1 MQEGI
6 QVESLYRQTWKVL
19 QGICIY
25 RLCSQKQ
32 KQLEYTIRTW
42 RTWLFAR
49 FVFVS
54 VSVSLVPQKRK
65 RSNRHFFS
73 RIKIWQWEVREIFC
87 QSSLFF
93 SWHKRMESLHVYVS
107 VCHQIRCPVFA
118 CLCQFSLWVLMF
130 LCMSTSIFIFPDPSR
145 DDVFLVEEKLE
156 YEVMREISAPLDFL
170 LEISFLPM
178 NYLYTLFSSVVF
190 VHITS
195 TSMGLDFSSGTKD

>member
-1 MQEGI
+1 MQERI

-25 RLCSQKQ
+25 RLYSQKQ

-93 SWHKRMESLHVYVS
+93 FLGIRGWNHYMMSMFLSAIKFDAQCLPVYVS
-107 VCHQIRCPVFA
+107 LACEFLCFFA
-118 CLCQFSLWVLMF
+118 C
-130 LCMSTSIFIFPDPSR
+130 R
-145 DDVFLVEEKLE
+145 
-156 YEVMREISAPLDFL
+156 L
-170 LEISFLPM
+170 LL
-178 NYLYTLFSSVVF
+178 LFSQIPQEMMF
-190 VHITS
+190 F
-195 TSMGLDFSSGTKD
+195 LWKKN